1 MRPTELRL
9 GRSLRRDI
17 SRSEFDLTYDQAF
30 EAVIDR
36 CAHVPRDNQSG
47 TWLNDDMSDAYIALH
62 RAGHA
67 HSAEAWLE
75 GQLVGGLYGVTLGGV
90 FFGESMFS
98 LVPNASKVVFASLL
112 PRLAQSGYR
121 LVDCQVYTEYLAR
134 FGAHEW
140 SRDAFLESLK
150 SDLVVQPSPRWPE
163 SFGDA

>member
-1 MRPTELRL
+1 MRPNELRL

-121 LVDCQVYTEYLAR
+121 LVDCQ
-134 FGAHEW
+134 
-140 SRDAFLESLK
+140 
-150 SDLVVQPSPRWPE
+150 Q
-163 SFGDA
+163 